1 MGKQS
6 SLQVLKV
13 HDKSLVGSFHQFDLS
28 LSFKASPNNQMT
40 IVNLYLQSMADAFY
54 WDTGFRGCVSNTP
67 WKIWE
72 RWIWGLGMPS
82 KKATQPGTSPPSFSL
97 AILLLKLK
105 QRHFLV
111 DVSVLVLSFPECMA
125 SKKGK

>member
-1 MGKQS
+1 MHFTGIQA
-6 SLQVLKV
+6 
-13 HDKSLVGSFHQFDLS
+13 F
-28 LSFKASPNNQMT
+28 
-40 IVNLYLQSMADAFY
+40 ADAFQIRPGKFGK
-54 WDTGFRGCVSNTP
+54 DGF
-67 WKIWE
+67 
-72 RWIWGLGMPS
+72 GLGMPS